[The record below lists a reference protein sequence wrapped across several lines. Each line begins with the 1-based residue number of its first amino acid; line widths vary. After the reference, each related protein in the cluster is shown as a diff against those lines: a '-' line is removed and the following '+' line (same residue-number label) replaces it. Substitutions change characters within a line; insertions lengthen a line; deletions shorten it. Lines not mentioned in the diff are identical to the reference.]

1 MLEIFIVDDV
11 RFLPNIKQV
20 LNVKQNI
27 LIHTPL
33 QLPTDSLF
41 LHRGQPAVD
50 MTGNDKIRQTTNV
63 ANVNSA
69 EACSNIV
76 IYIYI
81 CKWVMTECT

>member
-1 MLEIFIVDDV
+1 MPI
-11 RFLPNIKQV
+11 
-20 LNVKQNI
+20 NVKQNI

-63 ANVNSA
+63 ANVNLA